1 MSRERQ
7 FCEREVLNRVTALF
21 AEHGYKGTSLSM
33 LLEAT
38 GLGKQSLYNCFGDK
52 RALYLRALDDA
63 AARYAG
69 LRDRMR
75 EAPTGRA
82 GLAVYFHQLVLGCA
96 GVEPEW
102 RHCIVAGGL
111 LEHLDDPLLR
121 ARLGESWGGAH
132 ELLREQVERGQRDG
146 SITSPPPL
154 GRARRPPPRR
164 RRGPARER
172 RRALL
177 PRAPAPHRGPRLRHP
192 RRAGTPRHLDRS
204 VHHD

>member
-7 FCEREVLNRVTALF
+7 FCEREVLHRVTALF
-21 AEHGYKGTSLSM
+21 AEHGYKGTSLAM

-52 RALYLRALDDA
+52 RALYLHALDA
-63 AARYAG
+63 AATRYAG

-82 GLAVYFHQLVLGCA
+82 GLAVYFDQLVQGCA
-96 GVEPEW
+96 GEDSEW

-111 LEHLDDPLLR
+111 LEHVDDPLLR
-121 ARLGESWGGAH
+121 ARLGESWSGAH

-146 SITSPPPL
+146 SIVSPLPSAELADLLL
-154 GRARRPPPRR
+154 GVAAGLRVNAGARFSPERLRR
-164 RRGPARER
+164 TVDLALATLDARE
-172 RRALL
+172 L
-177 PRAPAPHRGPRLRHP
+177 PQP
-192 RRAGTPRHLDRS
+192 S
-204 VHHD
+204 

>member
-52 RALYLRALDDA
+52 RALYLRALDAA

-82 GLAVYFHQLVLGCA
+82 GLAVYFDQLVSGCA
-96 GVEPEW
+96 GEEPEW

-146 SITSPPPL
+146 SIPSPLPSAELADLLL
-154 GRARRPPPRR
+154 GVAAGLRVNAGARFAPERLRR
-164 RRGPARER
+164 TVDLAFATLDARE
-172 RRALL
+172 LS
-177 PRAPAPHRGPRLRHP
+177 
-192 RRAGTPRHLDRS
+192 TS
-204 VHHD
+204 S